1 MPQWLIRGARIT
13 DPSQGLENEPLDLLV
28 RDGAIA
34 DFGRSLSAD
43 AREIRADGCL
53 LLPGLVDA
61 HVHLRDPGQTHK
73 EDIESGCRAAAAGGV
88 TSVACMPP
96 GL

>member
-43 AREIRADGCL
+43 AREIRVDGCL
-53 LLPGLVDA
+53 LLPRPRGRA
-61 HVHLRDPGQTHK
+61 RASAGPGPDP
-73 EDIESGCRAAAAGGV
+73 
-88 TSVACMPP
+88 
-96 GL
+96 